1 MTTAR
6 GLQMIEQRSKKWLEQ
21 RRGRL
26 TGSNIGAALGVNP
39 YRKPAD
45 LMRQMVREYHG
56 AESEFEGNVATE
68 WGVANEANATIDLE
82 MFHLSAPVEETGLH
96 VHPEHE
102 WLAASPDG
110 LIGDDG
116 VAEIKCP
123 FGLRAKD
130 KPEFKPLYEQPH
142 YFAQVQIEMAC
153 TGRTWC
159 AFYQWAPK
167 GDDYNEQAFSQAWF
181 DEALPKLKAFYDAYL
196 VEREMPNAQ
205 RYLEPRHA
213 EESDVFT
220 VDLVNQYKQLKE
232 QTKEL
237 EQKAKDL
244 LAEIIERCGENE
256 SEINGTKLSKV
267 VKKGNVDYS
276 KVPEL
281 QDVDL
286 EQYRKKSSS
295 YWSLK

>member
-1 MTTAR
+1 
-6 GLQMIEQRSKKWLEQ
+6 MIEQRSSEWFKQ
-21 RRGRL
+21 RKGKL
-26 TGSNIGAALGVNP
+26 TGSNIGTALGVNP
-39 YRKPAD
+39 YKKPAD
-45 LMRQMVREYHG
+45 LMRQLVREWHG
-56 AESEFEGNVATE
+56 AESEFKGNVATE
-68 WGVANEANATIDLE
+68 WGTANEANATIDLE
-82 MFHLSAPVEETGLH
+82 MFHLAAPVEETGLH

-123 FGLRAKD
+123 FGLRAEES
-130 KPEFKPLYEQPH
+130 PVFKPLFDQPH

-205 RYLEPRHA
+205 RYLDPKHA
-213 EESDVFT
+213 EVSNEFI
-220 VDLVNQYKQLKE
+220 VDLVEQYKEAKE
-232 QTKEL
+232 QVKKYD
-237 EQKAKDL
+237 QIAKDL
-244 LAEIIERCGENE
+244 LAEIIERCGETE
-256 SEINGTKLSKV
+256 SEINGSKLSKV
-267 VKKGNVDYS
+267 ERKGSVDYS
-276 KVPEL
+276 KIPEL
-281 QDVDL
+281 ESVDL